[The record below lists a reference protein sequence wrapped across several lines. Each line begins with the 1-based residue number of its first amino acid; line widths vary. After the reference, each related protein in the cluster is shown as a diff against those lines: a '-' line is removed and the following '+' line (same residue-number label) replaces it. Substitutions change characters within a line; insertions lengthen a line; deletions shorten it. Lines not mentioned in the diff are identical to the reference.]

1 MSKILAIDPGQ
12 EKSGWIIWDSVNE
25 KIIQMGIDP
34 NEALL
39 RWLELSDFLAVDA
52 VAIEMVGHY
61 GTGMAVGKSV
71 FETCVFIGEL
81 KHALRGMDP
90 RLIERPDVRLHFC
103 QNRKAKPT
111 NVNRVLLDR
120 FGEKGTK
127 KNPGKLFG
135 VRDHIW
141 SALALAVYFAD
152 KFLGQEK

>member
-1 MSKILAIDPGQ
+1 MSRILAIDPGQ
-12 EKSGWIIWDSVNE
+12 EQSGWIIWDSVNE
-25 KIIQMGIDP
+25 KILGMGIDP

-39 RWLELSDFLAVDA
+39 RWSEPSDILAVDA

-71 FETCVFIGEL
+71 FDTCVFIGEL
-81 KHALRGMDP
+81 KHSLRRFDP
-90 RLIERPDVRLHFC
+90 KLILRPDVRLHFC
-103 QNRKAKPT
+103 NHRNAKPA
-111 NVNRVLLDR
+111 NVNQVLRDR

-141 SALALAVYFAD
+141 SALSLAVYFAD
-152 KFLGQEK
+152 KILEK